1 MVLNFFKKIL
11 KKKPKIIVILGQTA
25 TGKTSLSIEVA
36 KRYHGEI
43 ISADSRQVYR
53 GMDIGTAKVTP
64 TEMDGVPHHMINIVN
79 PHQVFTVAE
88 YVKTGTEI
96 IDDILKRK
104 NTPIICGG
112 TGMYIDALIYQHKFP
127 EIAPNKKLRNKL
139 EVLSTEHLFNQLQ
152 KQDPSR
158 AKTIDPHNRIR
169 LIRAL
174 EILDAGGNI
183 SPLSPASPY
192 NALFIGLEIPK
203 EILHERIHQRIID
216 RFNTGMLKEAQA
228 LLENGLSHARL
239 EELGLEYRYMSRYLR
254 NIISYQEMLETLE
267 LETRKFAKRQKTWFK
282 RNKNIHWFDPRTEK
296 EKIYTLI
303 ENFINH

>member
-1 MVLNFFKKIL
+1 
-11 KKKPKIIVILGQTA
+11 
-25 TGKTSLSIEVA
+25 
-36 KRYHGEI
+36 
-43 ISADSRQVYR
+43 
-53 GMDIGTAKVTP
+53 
-64 TEMDGVPHHMINIVN
+64 
-79 PHQVFTVAE
+79 
-88 YVKTGTEI
+88 
-96 IDDILKRK
+96 
-104 NTPIICGG
+104 
-112 TGMYIDALIYQHKFP
+112 YQHKFP

-139 EVLSTEHLFNQLQ
+139 EKLSTEHLFNQLQ

-183 SPLSPASPY
+183 SPLSSVSPY
-192 NALFIGLEIPK
+192 NTLFIGLELPK

-216 RFNTGMLKEAQA
+216 RFNTGMLKEAHT
-228 LLENGLSHARL
+228 LLEKGLSHARL

-254 NIISYQEMLETLE
+254 DTISYEEMIIQLTKETQ
-267 LETRKFAKRQKTWFK
+267 KFAKRQKTWFR
-282 RNKNIHWFDPRTEK
+282 RNKNIYWVDPRTEK